1 VPEVDGVSVGY
12 LSFSDLDPKTD
23 AAVTELRDKLT
34 EKYGN
39 MLRAWM
45 KGMDTKGSGCVNEK
59 AFVQI
64 CEKVGYSGDARK
76 LFRVMQPAQGRTY
89 LTLRDFDTAAYQA
102 LSRAD
107 FRMLSEPEQ
116 QSVPKD
122 KSQLE
127 MTFDERQQAGFYY
140 QIRRAWDTAHREE
153 FSKACQYN
161 LKEFAIDTSE
171 EFEMLCKRKYG
182 SMVGAW
188 RQCLDS
194 DHNGKLTFNE
204 FCAALRRL
212 GYVGDF
218 RKLWKR
224 YDKDQKGCILLKDL
238 DPEADEILSSFLE
251 LLAKKYGDLDTA
263 WTDGFHKSTH
273 DSIDEG
279 LLAQSC
285 KKMGWTGDTHKL
297 FKCFQPAPGKVLI
310 TIWDLDPSVARSKQ
324 QGKATNL
331 SNTVAPPSP
340 LKTQRFG
347 TVK

>member
-1 VPEVDGVSVGY
+1 
-12 LSFSDLDPKTD
+12 
-23 AAVTELRDKLT
+23 
-34 EKYGN
+34 
-39 MLRAWM
+39 
-45 KGMDTKGSGCVNEK
+45 
-59 AFVQI
+59 
-64 CEKVGYSGDARK
+64 
-76 LFRVMQPAQGRTY
+76 
-89 LTLRDFDTAAYQA
+89 
-102 LSRAD
+102 
-107 FRMLSEPEQ
+107 
-116 QSVPKD
+116 
-122 KSQLE
+122 
-127 MTFDERQQAGFYY
+127 
-140 QIRRAWDTAHREE
+140 
-153 FSKACQYN
+153 
-161 LKEFAIDTSE
+161 
-171 EFEMLCKRKYG
+171 MLCKRKYG

-212 GYVGDF
+212 GYVGNF

-251 LLAKKYGDLDTA
+251 MLAKKYGDLDTA

-331 SNTVAPPSP
+331 SNSVAPPSP

-347 TVK
+347 TVKEERSVTSIMPGDTSDHDKMRTLLKKKYGSTAAAWREMDSKVIGPQCAVQLYILSES